1 MTTKKKKRLGRGLDA
16 LLGGGVS
23 DTAPSDTSADP
34 LNSSSQSEPSSTT
47 AIQGGGERAPNTLP
61 IEKMQP
67 GEYQP
72 RTRMDQD
79 SLNELAASIKSQGII
94 QPILVRP
101 IDGSK
106 YEIIAGERRWRAA
119 QIAQLDEV
127 PVLVRDIPDEATL
140 AVALIENIQRENLN
154 PVEEAVGLKRLV
166 DEFEL
171 THEEMAK
178 SIGRSRTAV
187 TNLLRLLSL
196 SHGAKQLLEH
206 GKIEMGHARALLG
219 LPIEHQDFAAAEVYS
234 KKLSVRQTEALVKS
248 YVSPKK
254 KAKPAAKSSDIRQLE
269 ESLGEKLGTKVSID
283 DKKGKGKLVIEYK
296 SLEILD
302 GILDHIK

>member
-1 MTTKKKKRLGRGLDA
+1 MNTKKKKRLGRGLDA
-16 LLGGGVS
+16 LLGGGTPLESS
-23 DTAPSDTSADP
+23 DSGLDSGATIQAKAD
-34 LNSSSQSEPSSTT
+34 
-47 AIQGGGERAPNTLP
+47 APNTLP
-61 IEKMQP
+61 IEKLQR

-72 RTRMDQD
+72 RTNMDQA
-79 SLNELAASIKSQGII
+79 SLEDLAASIKAQGII

-101 IDGSK
+101 IAGDQ

-154 PVEEAVGLKRLV
+154 PVEEAVGLKRLM

-178 SIGRSRTAV
+178 SVGRSRTAV

-196 SHGAKQLLEH
+196 SSGAKQLLEE

-219 LPIEHQDFAAAEVYS
+219 LPIEMQDGAAMEVYA
-234 KKLSVRQTEALVKS
+234 KKLSVRQTEALVRS
-248 YVSPKK
+248 YLNPAK
-254 KAKPAAKSSDIRQLE
+254 KAAKPSKSSDIRSLE
-269 ESLGEKLGTKVSID
+269 ESLSEKLGTKVSVD
-283 DKKGKGKLVIEYK
+283 DKDGKGKLVIEYK
-296 SLEILD
+296 NLDVLD
-302 GILDHIK
+302 GILAHIK

>member
-1 MTTKKKKRLGRGLDA
+1 MSTKKKKRLGRGLEA
-16 LLGGGVS
+16 LLGGTDPRSG
-23 DTAPSDTSADP
+23 TSGNNP
-34 LNSSSQSEPSSTT
+34 HQGPPSS
-47 AIQGGGERAPNTLP
+47 LP
-61 IEKMQP
+61 IEKLQP

-72 RTRMDQD
+72 RTNMDQA
-79 SLNELAASIKSQGII
+79 SLEDLASSIRSQGII

-101 IDGSK
+101 IGGVGAEQH

-127 PVLVRDIPDEATL
+127 PVLVRNIPDEATL

-154 PVEEAVGLKRLV
+154 PVEEATGLKRLM
-166 DEFEL
+166 DEFDL

-178 SIGRSRTAV
+178 SVGRSRTAV

-219 LPIEHQDFAAAEVYS
+219 LPIEQQDYAAAEVYS
-234 KKLSVRQTEALVKS
+234 KKLSVRQTEALVRS
-248 YVSPKK
+248 YVHPKR
-254 KAKPAAKSSDIRQLE
+254 KASQPAKSADILRLE
-269 ESLGEKLGTKVSID
+269 ETLAGRLGTRVLVED
-283 DKKGKGKLVIEYK
+283 RNGKGKLVIEYK
-296 SLEILD
+296 SLDILD
-302 GILDHIK
+302 GIIAHIK

>member
-1 MTTKKKKRLGRGLDA
+1 MSSKKKKRLGRGLDA
-16 LLGGGVS
+16 LLGGGS
-23 DTAPSDTSADP
+23 SLNDGGSSTKASAD
-34 LNSSSQSEPSSTT
+34 
-47 AIQGGGERAPNTLP
+47 APNTLP
-61 IEKMQP
+61 IEKLQR

-72 RTRMDQD
+72 RTNMDQA
-79 SLNELAASIKSQGII
+79 SLEDLALSIQAQGII

-101 IDGSK
+101 VADDK

-127 PVLVRDIPDEATL
+127 PVLVRNIPDEATL

-154 PVEEAVGLKRLV
+154 PVEEAVGLKRLM

-178 SIGRSRTAV
+178 SVGRSRAAV

-196 SHGAKQLLEH
+196 NSGAKLLLEE

-219 LPIEHQDFAAAEVYS
+219 LPIEMQDQAAAEVYARR
-234 KKLSVRQTEALVKS
+234 LSVRQTEALVRD
-248 YVSPKK
+248 YTNPKK
-254 KAKPAAKSSDIRQLE
+254 KAPKVVKSSDIRALE
-269 ESLGEKLGTKVSID
+269 ESLSEKLGTQVSVD
-283 DKKGKGKLVIEYK
+283 DNKGKGKLVIEYK
-296 SLEILD
+296 NLDVLD
-302 GILDHIK
+302 GILAHIK

>member
-1 MTTKKKKRLGRGLDA
+1 MTKKKKRLGRGLDA
-16 LLGGGVS
+16 LLGGGDMASNAAQPAASVS
-23 DTAPSDTSADP
+23 DSP
-34 LNSSSQSEPSSTT
+34 NS
-47 AIQGGGERAPNTLP
+47 LP
-61 IEKMQP
+61 IEFLQP

-72 RTRMDQD
+72 RTRMDQE
-79 SLNELAASIKSQGII
+79 SLQELAASIKSQGII

-101 IDGSK
+101 IGNER

-119 QIAQLDEV
+119 QLAQLSEV

-154 PVEEAVGLKRLV
+154 PVEEAVGFKRLM

-178 SIGRSRTAV
+178 SVGRSRASV

-196 SHGAKQLLEH
+196 SHGAKQLLEY

-219 LPIEHQDFAAAEVYS
+219 LPVEQQDYVAAQVHK
-234 KKLSVRQTEALVKS
+234 KKLSVRQTEALVRS
-248 YVSPKK
+248 IVQPKK
-254 KAKPAAKSSDIRQLE
+254 KPAKTQKSTDILSLESDLAE
-269 ESLGEKLGTKVSID
+269 VLGTTVTVE
-283 DKKGKGKLVIEYK
+283 DKNGKGRLIIDYQ
-296 SLEILD
+296 SLDILD
-302 GILDHIK
+302 GIIAHIK

>member
-1 MTTKKKKRLGRGLDA
+1 MNTKKKKRLGRGLDA
-16 LLGGGVS
+16 LLGSTEPAASGE
-23 DTAPSDTSADP
+23 AQ
-34 LNSSSQSEPSSTT
+34 NSVLET
-47 AIQGGGERAPNTLP
+47 APNTLP
-61 IEKMQP
+61 IEKLQP
-67 GEYQP
+67 GQYQP
-72 RTRMDQD
+72 RTNMDPE
-79 SLNELAASIKSQGII
+79 SLQELAASIKAQGII

-101 IDGSK
+101 VSDDK

-119 QIAQLDEV
+119 QIAELHDV

-154 PVEEAVGLKRLV
+154 PVEEAVGLKRLM

-219 LPIEHQDFAAAEVYS
+219 LPVEQQDFAAAEVYS
-234 KKLSVRQTEALVKS
+234 KRLSVRQTEALVRA
-248 YVSPKK
+248 YANPKK
-254 KAKPAAKSSDIRQLE
+254 KPIKPPKSPDIRSLE
-269 ESLGEKLGTKVSID
+269 ESLAEKLGTKVSLD
-283 DKKGKGKLVIEYK
+283 DKNGKGKLVIEYK
-296 SLEILD
+296 NLDILD
-302 GILDHIK
+302 GILAHIK

>member
-1 MTTKKKKRLGRGLDA
+1 MNTKKKKRLGRGLDA
-16 LLGGGVS
+16 LLS
-23 DTAPSDTSADP
+23 STEPSDDKSIADT
-34 LNSSSQSEPSSTT
+34 NSSNSVEAATPS
-47 AIQGGGERAPNTLP
+47 ALP
-61 IEKMQP
+61 VEQLQP
-67 GEYQP
+67 GQYQP
-72 RTRMDQD
+72 RTNMDPE
-79 SLNELAASIKSQGII
+79 SLQELAASIKAQGII

-101 IDGSK
+101 ITDDK

-119 QIAQLDEV
+119 QIAELHDV

-154 PVEEAVGLKRLV
+154 PVEEAVGLKRLM
-166 DEFEL
+166 DEFDL

-219 LPIEHQDFAAAEVYS
+219 LPLEQQDFAAAEVYS
-234 KKLSVRQTEALVKS
+234 KRLSVRQTEALVRG
-248 YVSPKK
+248 YINPKK
-254 KAKPAAKSSDIRQLE
+254 KSTKAPKSSDIRSLE
-269 ESLGEKLGTKVSID
+269 ESLAEKLGTRVSIE

-296 SLEILD
+296 NLDILD
-302 GILDHIK
+302 GILAHIK

>member
-1 MTTKKKKRLGRGLDA
+1 MTAKKKKRLGRGLDA
-16 LLGGGVS
+16 LLGGNAPVNSATGSEAPKPVNT
-23 DTAPSDTSADP
+23 DTPT
-34 LNSSSQSEPSSTT
+34 
-47 AIQGGGERAPNTLP
+47 TLP
-61 IEKMQP
+61 VEKLQR

-72 RTRMDQD
+72 RTNMDQS
-79 SLNELAASIKSQGII
+79 SLEDLAASIKAQGII

-101 IDGSK
+101 VSPDK

-154 PVEEAVGLKRLV
+154 PVEEAIGLRRLMN
-166 DEFEL
+166 EFEL
-171 THEEMAK
+171 THEEMARG
-178 SIGRSRTAV
+178 IGRSRTAV

-219 LPIEHQDFAAAEVYS
+219 LPVEQQDYAAAEVYS
-234 KKLSVRQTEALVKS
+234 KQLSVRQTEALVRS
-248 YVSPKK
+248 YTKPKNK
-254 KAKPAAKSSDIRQLE
+254 TSNPAKSPDILRLE
-269 ESLGEKLGTKVSID
+269 ETLAERLGTKVLVQ
-283 DKKGKGKLVIEYK
+283 DKNGKGKLVIEYQ
-296 SLEILD
+296 SLDILD
-302 GILDHIK
+302 GIIEHIK

>member
-1 MTTKKKKRLGRGLDA
+1 MTAKKKKRLGRGLDA
-16 LLGGGVS
+16 LLS
-23 DTAPSDTSADP
+23 STAPIASESTSNETQS
-34 LNSSSQSEPSSTT
+34 NS
-47 AIQGGGERAPNTLP
+47 APNTLP
-61 IEKMQP
+61 IEKLQP
-67 GEYQP
+67 GQYQP
-72 RTRMDQD
+72 RTRMDQE
-79 SLNELAASIKSQGII
+79 SLEELASSIRSQGII

-101 IDGSK
+101 VSDSQ

-154 PVEEAVGLKRLV
+154 PVEEAVGLKRLM

-219 LPIEHQDFAAAEVYS
+219 LPTEQQDYAAAEVYS
-234 KKLSVRQTEALVKS
+234 KRLSVRQTEALVRS
-248 YVSPKK
+248 YANPKK
-254 KAKPAAKSSDIRQLE
+254 KTPKPSKSSDIRSLE
-269 ESLGEKLGTKVSID
+269 DSLSEKLGTKVLVE
-283 DKKGKGKLVIEYK
+283 DKNGKGKVVIEYK
-296 SLEILD
+296 NLDILD
-302 GILDHIK
+302 GILAHIK

>member
-1 MTTKKKKRLGRGLDA
+1 MNTKKKKRLGRGLDA
-16 LLGGGVS
+16 LLSGSQPMDSS
-23 DTAPSDTSADP
+23 DNSALAAKPD
-34 LNSSSQSEPSSTT
+34 
-47 AIQGGGERAPNTLP
+47 APNTLP
-61 IEKMQP
+61 IEKLQR

-72 RTRMDQD
+72 RTNMDQA
-79 SLNELAASIKSQGII
+79 SLEELAASIRSQGII

-101 IDGSK
+101 VSDDQ

-154 PVEEAVGLKRLV
+154 PVEEAVGLKRLM

-178 SIGRSRTAV
+178 SVGRSRTAV

-196 SHGAKQLLEH
+196 SAGAKGLLEDR
-206 GKIEMGHARALLG
+206 KIEMGHARALLG
-219 LPIEHQDFAAAEVYS
+219 LPVEMQDAAAAEVYA
-234 KKLSVRQTEALVKS
+234 KRLSVRQTEALVRG
-248 YVSPKK
+248 YLNPPKK
-254 KAKPAAKSSDIRQLE
+254 SATLSKSSDIRSLE
-269 ESLGEKLGTKVSID
+269 ESLSEKLGTRVAVE
-283 DKKGKGKLVIEYK
+283 DKDGKGKLVIEYK
-296 SLEILD
+296 NLDILD
-302 GILDHIK
+302 GILAHIK

>member
-1 MTTKKKKRLGRGLDA
+1 MTTKKKKRLGRGLEA
-16 LLGGGVS
+16 LLGN
-23 DTAPSDTSADP
+23 TEP
-34 LNSSSQSEPSSTT
+34 NSSVDSS
-47 AIQGGGERAPNTLP
+47 ANSAGIDSAPNTLP

-72 RTRMDQD
+72 RTKMDPE
-79 SLNELAASIKSQGII
+79 SLQELASSISSQGII

-101 IDGSK
+101 ISADM

-119 QIAQLDEV
+119 QIAQLAEV

-166 DEFEL
+166 DEFDL

-178 SIGRSRTAV
+178 SVGRSRAAV

-196 SHGAKQLLEH
+196 SHGAKQLLEF
-206 GKIEMGHARALLG
+206 GRIEMGHARAILG
-219 LPIEHQDFAAAEVYS
+219 LPIEQQDFVAAEVYS
-234 KKLSVRQTEALVKS
+234 KKLSVRQTEALVRS
-248 YVSPKK
+248 YANPKK
-254 KAKPAAKSSDIRQLE
+254 TKPKPAKSSDIKNLE
-269 ESLGEKLGTKVSID
+269 ENLAEKLGTKVSLE
-283 DKKGKGKLVIEYK
+283 DKNGKGRLVIEYK
-296 SLEILD
+296 NLDILD
-302 GILDHIK
+302 GILAHIK

>member
-1 MTTKKKKRLGRGLDA
+1 MTAKKKKRLGRGLDA
-16 LLGGGVS
+16 LLSSS
-23 DTAPSDTSADP
+23 DQTGINASAKHSSPQGAPS
-34 LNSSSQSEPSSTT
+34 
-47 AIQGGGERAPNTLP
+47 TLS
-61 IEKMQP
+61 IEKLQR

-72 RTRMDQD
+72 RTNMDQA
-79 SLNELAASIKSQGII
+79 SLEDLAASIEAQGII

-101 IDGSK
+101 VSNDM

-119 QIAQLDEV
+119 QIAGLDEV

-154 PVEEAVGLKRLV
+154 PVEEAAGLKRLM

-171 THEEMAK
+171 THQEMAK

-187 TNLLRLLSL
+187 TNLLRLLGL

-219 LPIEHQDFAAAEVYS
+219 LPVERQDYVAAEVYS
-234 KKLSVRQTEALVKS
+234 KRLSVRQTEALVRAYSQPRK
-248 YVSPKK
+248 
-254 KAKPAAKSSDIRQLE
+254 KPATTSKSPDIRRLE
-269 ESLGEKLGTKVSID
+269 ETLSDKLGTRVTLQ
-283 DKKGKGKLVIEYK
+283 DKNGKGRLIIEYK
-296 SLEILD
+296 SLDTLD
-302 GILDHIK
+302 GIIDHIK

>member
-1 MTTKKKKRLGRGLDA
+1 MNAKKKKRLGRGLDA
-16 LLGGGVS
+16 LLGGSEPLANS
-23 DTAPSDTSADP
+23 DGAVAPSVKPDS
-34 LNSSSQSEPSSTT
+34 
-47 AIQGGGERAPNTLP
+47 PNTLP
-61 IEKMQP
+61 IEKLQR

-72 RTRMDQD
+72 RTNMDQA
-79 SLNELAASIKSQGII
+79 SLEELAASIKAQGII

-101 IDGSK
+101 VSDNQ

-154 PVEEAVGLKRLV
+154 PVEEAVGLKRLM

-178 SIGRSRTAV
+178 SVGRSRTAV
-187 TNLLRLLSL
+187 TNLLRLLGL
-196 SHGAKQLLEH
+196 SSGAKRHLEQ
-206 GKIEMGHARALLG
+206 GNIEMGHARALLG
-219 LPIEHQDFAAAEVYS
+219 LPLEMQDTAATEVYAR
-234 KKLSVRQTEALVKS
+234 KLSVRQTEALVRNYLSPAKT
-248 YVSPKK
+248 VSKPK
-254 KAKPAAKSSDIRQLE
+254 KSSDIRTLE
-269 ESLGEKLGTKVSID
+269 DSLAEKLGTKVTID
-283 DKKGKGKLVIEYK
+283 DRDGKGKLVIEYK
-296 SLEILD
+296 NLDILD